1 MPQVEGLR
9 GIAILFVVL
18 THLDKTMFLGGFLGV
33 DVFFVISGF
42 VITESCFRRR
52 QMILESKESGLSFWL
67 DFYRRRAIRIIPV
80 LLIYTLV
87 TVMVFVPLTPEPRT
101 LIGSARSALVGLS
114 NLTFFR
120 ASTDY
125 FGADVQNNPF
135 LQTWS
140 LGIEEQFYF
149 FFPLLL
155 MAGGF
160 FVSSLSIMSV
170 RKRLVSLGGFTIC
183 ASLLSAILVSRSDP
197 SAAFFLPQF
206 RAWELAA
213 GLLCSLTA
221 GISAQKKGLWMSKMA
236 SNASLLG
243 ILFGLYFFSPD
254 FFAGRVIVVALTS
267 VVIYA
272 SKSVSIG
279 RISDVVLE
287 SKVLC
292 FLGRISYSLY
302 LWHWGVLVISRLT
315 IGIHWWSVPFQL
327 LFIYFAARVSYA
339 VVEVP
344 LRSINSPRRV
354 LQLSLTAVATSSA
367 IGLLLIK
374 PLFGNLY
381 LGGNKKVRQEYPE
394 LPDGRRLRKTV
405 CFEAEPNQIDE
416 VIDRCLLYPRSKKG
430 LIWLIG
436 DSHAEA
442 LLPAAAVAAADNE
455 MGLFAYASGI
465 TVFPS
470 LPLYRAGEKAFD
482 LARVNAM
489 NAIQDQILQNIN
501 KGDVLVLG
509 LRYPFYFIDESHEY
523 PASTLRYVGITP
535 ADSVRSSKSKF
546 FNEWKE
552 AINEFSS
559 NLNRIGAHLVILTPT
574 PEYPGALGGKCN
586 IEFVEWFNRLQ
597 NPSCAVKKLEFIDG
611 EGIYAELISWQE
623 TFSNDH
629 DNVYLFNAFEIMCP
643 KATCNYSQETTQFY
657 RDDDHISN
665 YSSAFVLGPKL
676 SLFISTISE
685 K

>member
-1 MPQVEGLR
+1 MHAYRAELDGLR
-9 GIAILFVVL
+9 CVAVAAVIVNHFNSRLL
-18 THLDKTMFLGGFLGV
+18 PGGYLGV
-33 DVFFVISGF
+33 DIFFVISGY
-42 VITESCFRRR
+42 VITLSLLNQQPKGFFGFQKTFLFKRAKR
-52 QMILESKESGLSFWL
+52 ILP
-67 DFYRRRAIRIIPV
+67 A
-80 LLIYTLV
+80 LIVYFLV
-87 TVMVFVPLTPEPRT
+87 GSILISLFDPNPQDSLRT
-101 LIGSARSALVGLS
+101 GISSIFGLS
-114 NLTFFR
+114 NMYLYR
-120 ASTDY
+120 QVTDY
-125 FGADVQNNPF
+125 FATSTDFNMFV
-135 LQTWS
+135 QTWS
-140 LGIEEQFYF
+140 LGVEEQFYF
-149 FFPLLL
+149 LYPFLIYPFLGASSNPSSKKKIYLATTLGALSIASFLLFGYLAVNNRFAAYFWMPSRFWEIALGALVLLL
-155 MAGGF
+155 NQHFDPLARN
-160 FVSSLSIMSV
+160 SN
-170 RKRLVSLGGFTIC
+170 
-183 ASLLSAILVSRSDP
+183 ILP
-197 SAAFFLPQF
+197 AAAAFFLFATFFIPESHF
-206 RAWELAA
+206 
-213 GLLCSLTA
+213 SV
-221 GISAQKKGLWMSKMA
+221 GIPV
-236 SNASLLG
+236 ASLLTALLIG
-243 ILFGLYFFSPD
+243 ALHANSRTKSILQLN
-254 FFAGRVIVVALTS
+254 ALTH
-267 VVIYA
+267 
-272 SKSVSIG
+272 IG
-279 RISDVVLE
+279 
-287 SKVLC
+287 K
-292 FLGRISYSLY
+292 ISYSLY